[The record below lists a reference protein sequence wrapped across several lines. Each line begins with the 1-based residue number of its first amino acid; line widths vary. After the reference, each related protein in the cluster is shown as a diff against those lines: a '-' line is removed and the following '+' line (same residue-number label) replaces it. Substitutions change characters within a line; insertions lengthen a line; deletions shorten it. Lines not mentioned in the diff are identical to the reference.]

1 MIYVVRASDGHY
13 YRRGKL
19 VRQEMAASFG
29 HSPSG
34 VAGIIKRAQANFP
47 DLQWEAVPFRMAQS
61 SKEKQEAFRARQA
74 MLGHTEVR
82 GIYAPPALHAAIKE
96 AGRKLV
102 AKHKPL
108 EEFPAVRN

>member
-1 MIYVVRASDGHY
+1 VIYVVRASDGHY

-19 VRQEMAASFG
+19 VRSEMAASFG

-34 VAGIIKRAQANFP
+34 VAGIIKRASARFP

-74 MLGHTEVR
+74 MLGQTEVR
-82 GIYAPPALHAAIKE
+82 GIFAPPTLHAVIKE
-96 AGRKLV
+96 AARKV
-102 AKHKPL
+102 VEQQKP
-108 EEFPAVRN
+108 EEKK